1 MPLGPHSEASAET
14 QEPSERRSFWS
25 GLFGRLGMQRR
36 AELRQL
42 VWRAIEE
49 EWDRTR
55 PPNGGVGETLSKSI
69 YDRLIAEW
77 ADVPPG
83 AMDEILQNLHDRPL
97 IIGSL
102 FLDRESIR
110 MHGARVIIEPERR
123 F

>member
-1 MPLGPHSEASAET
+1 
-14 QEPSERRSFWS
+14 
-25 GLFGRLGMQRR
+25 MQRR

-55 PPNGGVGETLSKSI
+55 PPGGGVGETLSKSI

-97 IIGSL
+97 NYRPTFSRQGEHT
-102 FLDRESIR
+102 D
-110 MHGARVIIEPERR
+110 ARS
-123 F
+123 